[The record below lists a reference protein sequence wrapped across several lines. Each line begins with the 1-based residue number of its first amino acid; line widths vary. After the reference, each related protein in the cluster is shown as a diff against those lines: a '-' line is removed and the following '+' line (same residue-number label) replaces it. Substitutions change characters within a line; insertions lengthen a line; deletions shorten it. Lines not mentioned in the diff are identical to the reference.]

1 MLAKPRLELTTACSF
16 PYRGPT
22 STILT
27 AAGRHADAARAAGM
41 VANALA
47 NRGAVLLKVAAIP
60 ASGASFSGQASR

>member
-1 MLAKPRLELTTACSF
+1 
-16 PYRGPT
+16 
-22 STILT
+22 
-27 AAGRHADAARAAGM
+27 M